1 MPRLLWYL
9 CIEVK
14 QVKREQHATEKDSH
28 EGLRQ
33 TWKAFSFL
41 SGVGIYLAAVIGI
54 CVYLGNLADEHL
66 GLGMKGKFAGI
77 LLGFPIAIYSLY
89 RQLKHSGTV

>member
-1 MPRLLWYL
+1 MN
-9 CIEVK
+9 
-14 QVKREQHATEKDSH
+14 REKDPAKEDSH

-41 SGVGIYLAAVIGI
+41 SGVGIYFAAVIGI